1 MARRPQRFQSGREC
15 FILTLYAYS
24 PSSSYQLLWRF
35 NPLGVERLFGKSKRI
50 LVLAADHRYFGVV
63 AGLEKPRA
71 VLTPLLPFVDVLMT
85 DPGILRHEFGGK
97 VKPPVLLR
105 ASGCTSTMNVPVTG
119 YLQEPAKLAYQQR
132 TGREFDKTYREF
144 KAKTE
149 SGQATPEEFDEFRY
163 LDSFL
168 HEPDTIA
175 NEKLILGAEDVAR
188 LGAAGAAVSVYLRT
202 KHQSS
207 TLNNLATMSRH
218 ARKVGL
224 AVLGVVAVGDA
235 LGYLEK
241 DSDFLT
247 RAGAILVA
255 HGADLIKTYN
265 CGAGFE
271 RVIEACGVPV
281 IVAGGKAPKGVDETL
296 DSLNLAYDSILKG
309 AKGIDFGRRVWR
321 HTHPVAM
328 IQALRLVV
336 HEGASPK
343 QAYDAFQQL
352 RESGK

>member
-1 MARRPQRFQSGREC
+1 M
-15 FILTLYAYS
+15 
-24 PSSSYQLLWRF
+24 
-35 NPLGVERLFGKSKRI
+35 GVERLFGKSKRI
-50 LVLAADHRYFGVV
+50 VVLAADHRYFGVV

-71 VLTPLLPFVDVLMT
+71 VLAPLLHYVDVLMT
-85 DPGILRHEFGGK
+85 DPGVLRHEFNGK
-97 VKPPVLLR
+97 VNKPVLLR
-105 ASGCTSTMNVPVTG
+105 ASGCTSTMDVAVPG
-119 YLQEPAKLAYQQR
+119 YLQEPAKFAYQQR
-132 TGREFDKTYREF
+132 TGRGFDKTYKEY
-144 KAKTE
+144 KLKTE

-175 NEKLILGAEDVAR
+175 NEKLILGAEDVQQA
-188 LGAAGAAVSVYLRT
+188 GADGAAVSVYLRT
-202 KHQSS
+202 KYQSS
-207 TLNNLATMSRH
+207 TLNNLASMSRH
-218 ARKVGL
+218 ARKINL

-265 CGAGFE
+265 CGTGFE
-271 RVIEACGVPV
+271 RVVEACGVPV
-281 IVAGGKAPKGVDETL
+281 IVAGGKAPKGIDETR
-296 DSLNLAYDSILKG
+296 DSLNLAYDSIQKG

-321 HTHPVAM
+321 HSHPVAM

-336 HEGASPK
+336 HEGATPE
-343 QAYDAFQQL
+343 QAYEAFCGLQ
-352 RESGK
+352 GVHK